1 MAAVVQP
8 HRLPPVASPRPDLR
22 VLAGGRAVRP
32 APAPVAVTPAAVA
45 AVLVALVLV
54 VVGVLALGRG
64 AFADLAPA
72 PAAPSAAAASAGAR
86 TVTVRS
92 GDTLWAIARRLQP
105 TGDVRPLVDRL
116 VAANGSPI
124 VVPGSELVIPS

>member
-1 MAAVVQP
+1 MAAVVHP
-8 HRLPPVASPRPDLR
+8 HRLAPTAARRPDLR
-22 VLAGGRAVRP
+22 VLPGGRSTV
-32 APAPVAVTPAAVA
+32 APAPLAITPAAVA
-45 AVLVALVLV
+45 GVLLALVLV

-72 PAAPSAAAASAGAR
+72 PAVPAAAAAAPEGAR

-92 GDTLWAIARRLQP
+92 GDTLWGIARRIQP

-124 VVPGSELVIPS
+124 VVPGTELVVPG